1 MPRRRAKSVVFRTP
15 LEKRKLK
22 SARNNSRNDASN
34 YEATSSSFTGFITS
48 TPRKANAHNRSSSHQ
63 KEGKESPLF
72 EKSIRLTSFVESA
85 SGKKTHRKVGRPPGK
100 KSSYVKKNNQGN
112 TKASEKSSKVKHADS
127 FIKPSHNGKK
137 LLQESDNLP
146 RDPTVNLNASSVNLA
161 SSNSSRISSR
171 RLAKSNGE
179 SSRSRKRKM
188 SNENELENIKSQE
201 EKRHKASSNAE
212 VSSVSSEHTVKSRR
226 KISKRANVATSLNRI
241 RDVNVT
247 KKSFQKWKPLSA
259 RTINF
264 VEDAISSVI
273 LNVVAEAN
281 IKDEEE
287 SEHCLI
293 ILKQRVVER
302 LQCLKAPYTKED
314 YKKMEAENKQ
324 AKNAYH
330 KKDREVNTLE
340 KKIEDEQRDLDKQKA
355 LVAKLNAKLEG
366 LKEVFDTV
374 EVHPLLEQTENSL
387 QLPKLPDDY
396 DEQDVDG

>member
-100 KSSYVKKNNQGN
+100 KSSYVK
-112 TKASEKSSKVKHADS
+112 
-127 FIKPSHNGKK
+127 IKPSHNGKK